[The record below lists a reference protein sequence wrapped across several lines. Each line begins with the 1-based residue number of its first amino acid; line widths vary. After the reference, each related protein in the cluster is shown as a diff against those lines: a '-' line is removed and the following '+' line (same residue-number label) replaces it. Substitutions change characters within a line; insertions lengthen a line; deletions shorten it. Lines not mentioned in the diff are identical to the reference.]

1 MAYTTINK
9 SSLHMN
15 TKLFTGTGSENAITG
30 IGFQPDWVWFKSRT
44 NTEHHKLYDAVR
56 GVQKTLYSNLDNA
69 SYTDAQ
75 SLKSF
80 GSDGY
85 TVGTESAINGNGQS
99 IVSWNWKANG
109 QGSANTDGT
118 INSTYTSANTTSGF
132 SIIQYTGTGSAGTVG
147 HGLDQTLDAVIVKK
161 TSGDEDWNVWFRAET
176 PKIGILNDGAAFY
189 SPGAAGINGPT
200 ITSDVVG
207 LGTSATANG
216 SGATYVAYCFAEKQ
230 GYSKF
235 GSYVGNGSTD
245 GTFVY
250 TGFKPAWIMFKDL
263 RSGQSWNMYDNKR
276 SPINFVDERLRANLN
291 GAEVQDTGSSDM
303 DFVSNGFKL
312 RNNWDQLNSSGQTII
327 YMAFAA
333 APLVGTNNI
342 PANAR

>member
-250 TGFKPAWIMFKDL
+250 TGFKPAYFLFKRTDSTNNWHVL
-263 RSGQSWNMYDNKR
+263 DSTRDVDN
-276 SPINFVDERLRANLN
+276 VANTVLYP
-291 GAEVQDTGSSDM
+291 GLSAEEAVTTSV
-303 DFVSNGFKL
+303 DFVSNGIKI
-312 RNNWDQLNSSGQTII
+312 RNAGSYINTSGSPYI
-327 YMAFAA
+327 YMAFAEN
-333 APLVGTNNI
+333 PFVTSSGI
-342 PANAR
+342 PACAR

>member
-235 GSYVGNGSTD
+235 GSYVGNGNAD
-245 GTFVY
+245 GSFIY
-250 TGFKPAWIMFKDL
+250 TGFKPAFVIIKESNGTNSWQMWDNKTSPYNLANAYLQPNTTSAEISGNNQIDILSNGIKL
-263 RSGQSWNMYDNKR
+263 RSSNTANNGSGQSF
-276 SPINFVDERLRANLN
+276 IF
-291 GAEVQDTGSSDM
+291 
-303 DFVSNGFKL
+303 
-312 RNNWDQLNSSGQTII
+312 
-327 YMAFAA
+327 MAFAA

>member
-147 HGLDQTLDAVIVKK
+147 HGLGQTLDAVIVKK
-161 TSGDEDWNVWFRAET
+161 TSGSEDWNVWIRAET

-235 GSYVGNGSTD
+235 GSYVGNGNAD
-245 GTFVY
+245 GSFIY
-250 TGFKPAWIMFKDL
+250 TGFKPAFVIIKESNGTNSWQMWDNKTSPYNLANAYLQPNTTSAEISGNNQIDILSNGIKL
-263 RSGQSWNMYDNKR
+263 RSSNTANNGSGQSF
-276 SPINFVDERLRANLN
+276 IF
-291 GAEVQDTGSSDM
+291 
-303 DFVSNGFKL
+303 
-312 RNNWDQLNSSGQTII
+312 
-327 YMAFAA
+327 MAFAA

>member
-235 GSYVGNGSTD
+235 GSYVGNGNAD
-245 GTFVY
+245 GSFIY
-250 TGFKPAWIMFKDL
+250 TGFKPAFVIIKE
-263 RSGQSWNMYDNKR
+263 SNGTNSWQMWDNKR
-276 SPINFVDERLRANLN
+276 PGYNLTDKYLQPN
-291 GAEVQDTGSSDM
+291 TTSAEISGNNQIDILSTGI
-303 DFVSNGFKL
+303 KL
-312 RNNWDQLNSSGQTII
+312 RSSNTANNGNGQSFI
-327 YMAFAA
+327 YMAFAES
-333 APLVGTNNI
+333 PFVSSSGVPTT
-342 PANAR
+342 AR